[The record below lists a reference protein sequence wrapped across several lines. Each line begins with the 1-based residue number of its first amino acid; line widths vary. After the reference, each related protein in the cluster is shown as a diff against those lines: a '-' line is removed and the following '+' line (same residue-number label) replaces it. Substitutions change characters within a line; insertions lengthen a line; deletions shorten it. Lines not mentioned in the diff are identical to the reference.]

1 MKIPDQLADAVRQ
14 IRRCW
19 IPVAFSIVVAVLLA
33 QAGWFG
39 LVVLAIALAA
49 TFYLGGYT
57 VRITKKERSHE
68 D

>member
-1 MKIPDQLADAVRQ
+1 MKMADQLADGIRQ

-33 QAGWFG
+33 QAGWFA
-39 LVVLAIALAA
+39 LVVLAIALATA
-49 TFYLGGYT
+49 VYLGGYT
-57 VRITKKERSHE
+57 VRITKKESRHE